1 MKARLGR
8 TSESAVE
15 CAEGTITRMAQTT
28 RAKNGLLM
36 VVGCM
41 GCHGVGLAIF
51 TAAKWPRALTL
62 VAQQSLRRSLAE
74 VTLAASLA
82 LVLFPSLPAQS

>member
-36 VVGCM
+36 VVDCM
-41 GCHGVGLAIF
+41 GWHGVGLAIF
-51 TAAKWPRALTL
+51 TATKWPRALTF

-74 VTLAASLA
+74 VTLVAAA
-82 LVLFPSLPAQS
+82 